1 MGCDVLGCFRSCLL
15 DLISL
20 QLLTFTMM
28 SMKRQ
33 KVLCFLTYLLY
44 ISGAYATNYPPRY
57 NLYSGGNAPQGQV
70 MTAQGV
76 TQAQNGLRAA
86 SRHRNWCAY
95 VVTRTVTCMVEDG
108 VEAYVK
114 PEYQP
119 CVWGQIQ
126 CPRTVLYRSYM
137 RPRYKIAYKTVSDME
152 WKCCHGYSG
161 DDCNEG
167 PANGAQVTTTRPRP
181 RPVRPNISGSNGGGH
196 LSGSGGQGDSEKVKQ
211 LEDKVQRLTKDLQSL
226 QSTLQGMNEK
236 FLSEIRLTVENVLNG
251 KQPADSASS
260 QPDMSEKLNDIQTL
274 LTNLDKKVKDHDQEL
289 GNLNPHQPPDSS
301 GITTGLRGDILKE
314 VEQMMQQSC
323 SNCLSGLES
332 FRNKHT
338 EDQDRIRGLE
348 KLINSVDLRNRE
360 AVQNIQSHVVE
371 MTKRLPKDCCMEVVD
386 LRRRVGDAER
396 RADTLSGSVV
406 ALTIRLD
413 NELGDGNNEISQGG
427 TNLNSRLSD
436 IEGRMNI
443 TRRTL
448 EEHYYNYRDELKN
461 YFQDEIDKF
470 RDDFKN
476 RIQGNDYKI
485 NILLTELGNSSGFRD
500 QMEQKMLDFS
510 HDFNFLKDRVGKNE
524 DRIREVGEDVKIL
537 SSKVTSS
544 VHQCRD
550 QCSKQS
556 SDVTEAV
563 SDLENRVKQNTDQ
576 IEIIHSDIIDLRE
589 SGIKMQGTLNDL
601 EDELSNV
608 KTFVNANGDSS
619 TKLFNDLKDAQDRF
633 TTTILDDL
641 DRFDVN
647 IAQYQNDTNGKMLD
661 MENDIA
667 SLKKMIQFDYRS
679 CGQVCSNLQEEV
691 GKLKEQ
697 VAECTATCQAMHK
710 KAEEGLSGSSKPLD
724 GFTVFGGSSSG
735 ELKHL
740 QGELSNIIVTFT
752 SLNDSVKDLQES
764 VEKHETDIHD
774 LGTTKHKLISE
785 INKLQEEVTEHIKDN
800 NEKFHLFQKE
810 INSFTSMVLEESQ
823 ECRRSSGGLEERV
836 SKLENVCLKLDTVSS
851 SLSKIKE
858 TLNMHVSGLW
868 NCVHEMNST
877 LRTHSAWFDKLHNK
891 QLNGINGR
899 LNTLNSSMLILS
911 SEFQNFT
918 VQDFIGPPGLPGPP
932 GPIGK
937 TGPQGPPGPQGPTGK
952 DGVPGKQGPVGPPGL
967 QGEQG
972 PIGLL
977 PDVPYISFSSALTYP
992 LLEPGTI
999 AFDKLLVNDGNAYD
1013 ASTGI
1018 FTAPVAGRYY
1028 FSAILTGYKDE
1039 KIEAVLSKS
1048 NTGIARVDSAGY
1060 QPEGLE
1066 NKPLVENK
1074 TPPGSLA
1081 VFNIILQLTAGDTI
1095 CIDLVTG
1102 RLAFSDEPLTIFN
1115 GFLLYEGDVELD

>member
-1 MGCDVLGCFRSCLL
+1 MMMRRSKMLCLL
-15 DLISL
+15 SG
-20 QLLTFTMM
+20 LL
-28 SMKRQ
+28 
-33 KVLCFLTYLLY
+33 C
-44 ISGAYATNYPPRY
+44 ISGAYGTNYPPRY
-57 NLYSGGNAPQGQV
+57 NLYTGGAAPQGQV

-119 CVWGQIQ
+119 CIWGQIQ
-126 CPRTVLYRSYM
+126 CPRTVMYRSYM

-161 DDCNEG
+161 DDCSEG
-167 PANGAQVTTTRPRP
+167 PANGAHVTTSRPRP
-181 RPVRPNISGSNGGGH
+181 RPVRPNISGSSGGNH

-211 LEDKVQRLTKDLQSL
+211 LEDKVQRLTKELQSL
-226 QSTLQGMNEK
+226 QSTMQEMSEK
-236 FLSEIRLTVENVLNG
+236 FQSEIRLTVENVLNG

-260 QPDMSEKLNDIQTL
+260 QSDMSEKLNDIQTI

-289 GNLNPHQPPDSS
+289 GNLTPKPPSTSD
-301 GITTGLRGDILKE
+301 ITDLKGDILRE
-314 VEQMMQQSC
+314 VERRVQQSC
-323 SNCLSGLES
+323 STCLSGVEG
-332 FRNKHT
+332 FRNQQN
-338 EDQDRIRGLE
+338 EDRDRVRGLE
-348 KLINSVDLRNRE
+348 KLINSVDQRNKE
-360 AVQNIQSHVVE
+360 AVQNIQSRVVE
-371 MTKRLPKDCCMEVVD
+371 LTTRLPKDCCMEVAD
-386 LRRRVGDAER
+386 LRRKVGEAER

-406 ALTIRLD
+406 ALTVRLD
-413 NELGDGNNEISQGG
+413 KELGGGNNNEISHGG

-436 IEGRMNI
+436 IEGRMNT

-448 EEHYYNYRDELKN
+448 EEHYYHYRDEMKH
-461 YFQDEIDKF
+461 YFQDEIDKLK
-470 RDDFKN
+470 DELKN

-500 QMEQKMLDFS
+500 LMEHKMLDFS
-510 HDFNFLKDRVGKNE
+510 HHINSLKDRVGKNE
-524 DRIREVGEDVKIL
+524 DHLGKLGKDVQIL
-537 SSKVTSS
+537 SSQVTSS
-544 VHQCRD
+544 VQQCRQ

-556 SDVTEAV
+556 SDVTQAV
-563 SDLENRVKQNTDQ
+563 SDLESRVKQNTDQ
-576 IEIIHSDIIDLRE
+576 IRDIHSGITELRV
-589 SGIKMQGTLNDL
+589 SGNKVQGTLTDL
-601 EDELSNV
+601 DDELTNV
-608 KTFVNANGDSS
+608 KSFVDASGDSF
-619 TKLFNDLKDAQDRF
+619 TKLYNDLKDAQDRF
-633 TTTILDDL
+633 MATIVEDL
-641 DRFDVN
+641 DKFDLN

-661 MENDIA
+661 MENNIA
-667 SLKKMIQFDYRS
+667 SLKKMIQFDYHS

-697 VAECTATCQAMHK
+697 VEECTETCQTIHR
-710 KAEEGLSGSSKPLD
+710 KAEEGLSGSNKPLD

-800 NEKFHLFQKE
+800 TERLHVFQKE
-810 INSFTSMVLEESQ
+810 INSFSNLVMEESQ
-823 ECRRSSGGLEERV
+823 ECRRSSGGLEDRV
-836 SKLENVCLKLDTVSS
+836 SKLENVCLKLDTVSG
-851 SLSKIKE
+851 SLTKIKE
-858 TLNMHVSGLW
+858 TLNKHVSGLW
-868 NCVHEMNST
+868 NCVQEVNST
-877 LRTHSAWFDKLHNK
+877 LRTHTAWFDKLHNK

-899 LNTLNSSMLILS
+899 LNTLNNSMLILS

-918 VQDFIGPPGLPGPP
+918 LQDFMGPPGLPGPP

-937 TGPQGPPGPQGPTGK
+937 TGPQGLPGPQGPPGK
-952 DGVPGKQGPVGPPGL
+952 DGAPGKEGPIGPPGL
-967 QGEQG
+967 QGEEG
-972 PIGLL
+972 PIGIPL
-977 PDVPYISFSSALTYP
+977 DVLHISFSAALTYP
-992 LLEPGTI
+992 LIDPGTI
-999 AFDKLLVNDGNAYD
+999 GFDKLLVNDGHAYD

-1018 FTAPVAGRYY
+1018 FTAPVAGRYF
-1028 FSAILTGYKDE
+1028 FSAILTGYNGE

-1060 QPEGLE
+1060 EPEGLE
-1066 NKPLVENK
+1066 KKPLVENK
-1074 TPPGSLA
+1074 SPPGALA
-1081 VFNIILQLTAGDTI
+1081 VFNIIVHLEAGDTI

-1102 RLAFSDEPLTIFN
+1102 RLAYSDEPLTIFN
-1115 GFLLYEGDVELD
+1115 GILLYEGENDHE

>member
-1 MGCDVLGCFRSCLL
+1 M
-15 DLISL
+15 SL
-20 QLLTFTMM
+20 QLFTVIMM
-28 SMKRQ
+28 EKS
-33 KVLCFLTYLLY
+33 KVLCFVAYLLY
-44 ISGAYATNYPPRY
+44 ISGAHATNYPPRY
-57 NLYSGGNAPQGQV
+57 NLYTGGAAPQGQV

-76 TQAQNGLRAA
+76 TQPQNGLRAA

-126 CPRTVLYRSYM
+126 CPRTVQYRSYM
-137 RPRYKIAYKTVSDME
+137 RPRYKIAYKTVTDME

-161 DDCNEG
+161 DDCTEG
-167 PANGAQVTTTRPRP
+167 PANGGHITTTTRPRP
-181 RPVRPNISGSNGGGH
+181 RPVRPGFSGSNGGGH

-211 LEDKVQRLTKDLQSL
+211 LEDKVQRLTKELQNL
-226 QSTLQGMNEK
+226 QSTMQGMNEK
-236 FLSEIRLTVENVLNG
+236 FQSEIRLTVENVLNG

-260 QPDMSEKLNDIQTL
+260 QSDMSDKLNDIQTL
-274 LTNLDKKVKDHDQEL
+274 LTNLDMKVKDHDQEL
-289 GNLNPHQPPDSS
+289 GNLNHNKPSVNADSV
-301 GITTGLRGDILKE
+301 TDLRGDILQE
-314 VEQMMQQSC
+314 VERRMLQSC
-323 SNCLSGLES
+323 SACLSGVDGL
-332 FRNKHT
+332 RNQNN
-338 EDQDRIRGLE
+338 DDRDRLRGLE
-348 KLINSVDLRNRE
+348 KLINSVDQRNRE
-360 AVQNIQSHVVE
+360 AVQNIQSRVVE
-371 MTKRLPKDCCMEVVD
+371 LTSRLPKDCCSEVTD
-386 LRRRVGDAER
+386 LRRRVGEAER

-406 ALTIRLD
+406 ALTVRLD
-413 NELGDGNNEISQGG
+413 KEIGEGNNNEIKPTD

-436 IEGRMNI
+436 IEGRMNT

-448 EEHYYNYRDELKN
+448 EEHYYHYRDEMKT
-461 YFQDEIDKF
+461 YFQDEIDKLK
-470 RDDFKN
+470 DDLRN

-500 QMEQKMLDFS
+500 LMEQKMLDFS
-510 HDFNFLKDRVGKNE
+510 HDIDALKDRVGKNE
-524 DRIREVGEDVKIL
+524 DRIKKVDGDVQIL
-537 SSKVTSS
+537 SSQVTSS
-544 VHQCRD
+544 VHHCRD
-550 QCSKQS
+550 QCNKQS
-556 SDVTEAV
+556 SDVTQAI
-563 SDLENRVKQNTDQ
+563 SDLENRVKQNSNQ
-576 IEIIHSDIIDLRE
+576 IQIFHSDITELRG
-589 SGIKMQGTLNDL
+589 SGSKLQGTLSDL
-601 EDELSNV
+601 DDELSNV
-608 KTFVNANGDSS
+608 KTFVDSSGDSF
-619 TKLFNDLKDAQDRF
+619 TKLYNDLKDAQDRF
-633 TTTILDDL
+633 TSTILDDL
-641 DRFDVN
+641 DRFDLN

-667 SLKKMIQFDYRS
+667 TLKKMIQFDYRS

-697 VAECTATCQAMHK
+697 VDECTATCQAIHK
-710 KAEEGLSGSSKPLD
+710 KAEEGLSGSNKPLD

-785 INKLQEEVTEHIKDN
+785 INKLQEEVTDHIKDN
-800 NEKFHLFQKE
+800 TERFHVFQKE
-810 INSFTSMVLEESQ
+810 INSFGNMVIEESQ
-823 ECRRSSGGLEERV
+823 ECRRSSGGLEDRV
-836 SKLENVCLKLDTVSS
+836 SKLENVCIKLDTVSG
-851 SLSKIKE
+851 SLHKIKE
-858 TLNMHVSGLW
+858 SLNKHVSGLW
-868 NCVHEMNST
+868 NCVHEVNNT
-877 LRTHSAWFDKLHNK
+877 LRTHTAWFDKLHNK
-891 QLNGINGR
+891 QLNSINGR
-899 LNTLNSSMLILS
+899 LNTLNNSVLILS

-918 VQDFIGPPGLPGPP
+918 IQDFMGPPGLPGPP

-937 TGPQGPPGPQGPTGK
+937 TGPQGPPGPQGPSGK
-952 DGVPGKQGPVGPPGL
+952 DGAPGKEGPVGPPGL

-972 PIGLL
+972 PIGLPL
-977 PDVPYISFSSALTYP
+977 DVLHISFSAALTYP
-992 LLEPGTI
+992 LTEPGTI

-1013 ASTGI
+1013 ASSGI
-1018 FTAPVAGRYY
+1018 FTAPVAGRYF
-1028 FSAILTGYKDE
+1028 FSAILTGYKDD

-1066 NKPLVENK
+1066 KKPLVEDK
-1074 TPPGSLA
+1074 TPPGALA

-1102 RLAFSDEPLTIFN
+1102 RLAYSDEPLTIFN
-1115 GFLLYEGDVELD
+1115 GILLYEGEADLE